1 LLAYGVSL
9 MRSVYIDESGYTGT
23 DLLNQAQPFQ
33 GALAIYISDS
43 EAEELINKYFPK
55 MKSNELKY

>member
-1 LLAYGVSL
+1 LLAYGALS

-33 GALAIYISDS
+33 GALAIYISES
-43 EAEELINKYFPK
+43 EAEELVNKHFSK
-55 MKSNELKY
+55 